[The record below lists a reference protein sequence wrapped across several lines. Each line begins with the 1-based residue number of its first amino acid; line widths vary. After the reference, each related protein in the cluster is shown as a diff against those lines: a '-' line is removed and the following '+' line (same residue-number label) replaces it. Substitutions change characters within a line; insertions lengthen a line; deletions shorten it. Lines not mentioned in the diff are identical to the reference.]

1 MKLNKPTTLQ
11 RIAALLDAPFE
22 GNPELAVLG
31 INEIH
36 RVEVGDIVFVDHPK
50 YYDKAL
56 QSNASIVIINQ
67 KVAVPEGKGIIITD
81 DPFKSFNFL
90 TNFFHS
96 FTFNNQM
103 VGEAVEIGEN
113 CQIHPTAVIGNR
125 VKIGNN
131 VTIYPY
137 VTIYD
142 DCEIGNHVIIHAN
155 SVIGSH
161 AFYYKKRADLFDRMN
176 SCGKVIVED
185 NVEIGASCTI
195 DKGVSAVTR
204 IGQGTKMDNQVHIGH
219 DTLIGKMCLFAAQV
233 GIAGCSIIEDGV
245 TLWGQVGT
253 TSGITIGE
261 NAVVLGKSGVSKS
274 LKANAVYFGAPA
286 EENRAKLKE
295 LASIRRIPQILDD
308 LKALK
313 K

>member
-22 GNPELAVLG
+22 GSPELEVLG

-50 YYDKAL
+50 YYEKAL
-56 QSNASIVIINQ
+56 NSNASIVIINQ
-67 KVAVPEGKGIIITD
+67 NVAVPAGKGIIITE
-81 DPFKSFNFL
+81 DPFRSFNFL

-96 FTFNNQM
+96 FTFNIKM
-103 VGEAVEIGEN
+103 IGEDVEIGEN
-113 CQIHPTAVIGNR
+113 CQIHPTVVIGNR
-125 VKIGNN
+125 IKIGNN
-131 VTIYPY
+131 VTIYPN
-137 VTIYD
+137 VILYD
-142 DCEIGNHVIIHAN
+142 DCEIGNNVIIHAN
-155 SVIGSH
+155 TVIGSH
-161 AFYYKKRADLFDRMN
+161 AFYYKKRPELFERMN
-176 SCGKVIVED
+176 SCGSVIIED
-185 NVEIGASCTI
+185 DVEIGASCTI
-195 DKGVSAVTR
+195 DKGVSAITR
-204 IGQGTKMDNQVHIGH
+204 IGKGTKMDNQVQVGH

-274 LKANAVYFGAPA
+274 LKANTVYFGAPA
-286 EENRAKLKE
+286 EENRTKLKE
-295 LASIRRIPQILDD
+295 LASIRRIPQIIDD